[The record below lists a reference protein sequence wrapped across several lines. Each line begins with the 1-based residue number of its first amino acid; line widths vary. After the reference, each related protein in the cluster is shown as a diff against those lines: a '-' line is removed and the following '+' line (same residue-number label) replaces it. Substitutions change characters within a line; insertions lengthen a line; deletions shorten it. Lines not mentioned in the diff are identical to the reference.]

1 MTKLTNF
8 CLAQVKQIFVKVN
21 ISNPSCN
28 DRAFSAVR
36 RILNQTYAVA
46 KAISVKW
53 MFRILVS
60 RGLVLT
66 PVTKMCEKLYD
77 GSKKAVRRKEICRKV
92 MSVKAIDADV
102 KCKKERKKLTKVWG
116 YNINI
121 LKTYNLK
128 RPIEMLAKEEMK
140 YMTDVFIKQKQ
151 KKIDFLKRK
160 HDQHIVSDKQN
171 RRQSSDS
178 HNTPN
183 ADKQSSDN
191 VDNIEKVFECVVTGD
206 RQLPPAFSSEP
217 RVYGGVSV
225 TDEEKKALNLP
236 PKFTIYEK
244 IDKEKCFVEIE
255 TMVSKYMWE
264 MRKRNK
270 EEEEEESECRTRRT
284 KGRQSRESRRQI
296 RIPETIIEDEE
307 EIEGR
312 EETHPKYEREPRLNT
327 PHPLSPTITPRPRSP
342 ESATTSETETETE
355 ADTQHRNNHHKQTVG
370 NGTAENDE
378 KAEYETRDYHY
389 NVDTK
394 TFDFRNLRPT
404 DLPFNKQ
411 LFLPQSDRNR
421 EESEE
426 EIQIAYLSHQLQKAT
441 NEFIAEHKF
450 QQNLTKQEKEGI
462 RSIQKRE
469 DVVVYQTDKSSRF
482 SIDSKN
488 NYVEACGKHTRNDE
502 VIDEK
507 EYDRIISDMNA
518 HAIMWAKI
526 LKAGEFS
533 GENGPQR
540 IKENMMSAE
549 KLDPPPLYALRKD
562 HKPFENEVTGP
573 PTRPVCGATA
583 AHNGKL
589 SHLLSMML
597 KEVKKLD
604 EDSSEST
611 EDILA
616 EIQEVNE
623 RTGATMQDEEKLI
636 VGSLDVKALY
646 PSIDVDFAAD
656 VVANEVYKS
665 AVEVDESSINVEEL
679 GLYLMLTTDEKELQD
694 SGMRKHCPTRKS
706 KKGRKPNITGQANC
720 SNERRQNIWT
730 PPINPRPNKKMMK
743 QMLCKALA
751 TGIKKVMDGHVYKF
765 DDKVLRQKSGGAI
778 GLEMTG
784 ELAGVFM
791 MWWDRKMRERLS
803 DEGVNLQ
810 MYKRYVDDIN
820 IVVQAKKTDDE
831 HEIMEKIKMIGNKIH
846 KSIQLESDH
855 PTRNEDGKVP
865 ILDLKVWI
873 NEENKVVHEYYMK
886 PVASKAVVNH
896 RSAMPLKDRRTVISQ
911 EILRIVLR
919 CSPLLPWERV
929 KMHIEDYMMRLQ
941 FSGYDEKFRKQ
952 ALRSAAKAYNKIKD
966 KVRKGERPLYR
977 RKNWKQSERMKE
989 KRRRKEEWYKAKGD
1003 KKKKQEE
1010 YMSVIFVQPTEK
1022 SALKKKYEDVIRKS
1036 ECNVKVVERAGVS
1049 VRRKLQKSYPFK
1061 KNVCE
1066 DKCFVCMSQGKGNC
1080 RRSNVTYLIEC
1091 TRQGCRYQY
1100 VGETSRNGIS
1110 RGKEH
1115 LKGLEKRD
1123 QDSVLAQHIREF
1135 HESDF
1140 SAPPCH
1146 QFKMCIKQSHET
1158 AMNRL
1163 VTEAVKID
1171 TSTKP
1176 LMNRK
1181 RGYRVNSVL
1190 SLSSLSDVSHC

>member
-1 MTKLTNF
+1 
-8 CLAQVKQIFVKVN
+8 
-21 ISNPSCN
+21 
-28 DRAFSAVR
+28 
-36 RILNQTYAVA
+36 
-46 KAISVKW
+46 
-53 MFRILVS
+53 
-60 RGLVLT
+60 
-66 PVTKMCEKLYD
+66 
-77 GSKKAVRRKEICRKV
+77 
-92 MSVKAIDADV
+92 
-102 KCKKERKKLTKVWG
+102 
-116 YNINI
+116 
-121 LKTYNLK
+121 
-128 RPIEMLAKEEMK
+128 
-140 YMTDVFIKQKQ
+140 
-151 KKIDFLKRK
+151 
-160 HDQHIVSDKQN
+160 
-171 RRQSSDS
+171 
-178 HNTPN
+178 
-183 ADKQSSDN
+183 
-191 VDNIEKVFECVVTGD
+191 
-206 RQLPPAFSSEP
+206 
-217 RVYGGVSV
+217 
-225 TDEEKKALNLP
+225 
-236 PKFTIYEK
+236 
-244 IDKEKCFVEIE
+244 
-255 TMVSKYMWE
+255 
-264 MRKRNK
+264 
-270 EEEEEESECRTRRT
+270 
-284 KGRQSRESRRQI
+284 
-296 RIPETIIEDEE
+296 
-307 EIEGR
+307 
-312 EETHPKYEREPRLNT
+312 
-327 PHPLSPTITPRPRSP
+327 
-342 ESATTSETETETE
+342 
-355 ADTQHRNNHHKQTVG
+355 
-370 NGTAENDE
+370 
-378 KAEYETRDYHY
+378 
-389 NVDTK
+389 
-394 TFDFRNLRPT
+394 
-404 DLPFNKQ
+404 
-411 LFLPQSDRNR
+411 
-421 EESEE
+421 
-426 EIQIAYLSHQLQKAT
+426 
-441 NEFIAEHKF
+441 
-450 QQNLTKQEKEGI
+450 
-462 RSIQKRE
+462 
-469 DVVVYQTDKSSRF
+469 
-482 SIDSKN
+482 
-488 NYVEACGKHTRNDE
+488 
-502 VIDEK
+502 
-507 EYDRIISDMNA
+507 
-518 HAIMWAKI
+518 
-526 LKAGEFS
+526 
-533 GENGPQR
+533 
-540 IKENMMSAE
+540 
-549 KLDPPPLYALRKD
+549 
-562 HKPFENEVTGP
+562 
-573 PTRPVCGATA
+573 
-583 AHNGKL
+583 
-589 SHLLSMML
+589 
-597 KEVKKLD
+597 
-604 EDSSEST
+604 
-611 EDILA
+611 
-616 EIQEVNE
+616 
-623 RTGATMQDEEKLI
+623 
-636 VGSLDVKALY
+636 
-646 PSIDVDFAAD
+646 
-656 VVANEVYKS
+656 
-665 AVEVDESSINVEEL
+665 
-679 GLYLMLTTDEKELQD
+679 
-694 SGMRKHCPTRKS
+694 
-706 KKGRKPNITGQANC
+706 
-720 SNERRQNIWT
+720 
-730 PPINPRPNKKMMK
+730 MMK